1 MKGRKY
7 VDFVGGIAV
16 CALGH
21 CHPSVVESLRKQAGK
36 LLHVSNLYYIREQAE
51 LSSLLAEVC
60 PKGIQKFFFCN
71 SGTEAVEASLKLAIR
86 HSKKEKIIAMQGAFH
101 GRTAASLAATWK
113 PSFREP
119 FAPLLPKNVEFV
131 PFDDLGALEKAA
143 DEKTAAVILEPI
155 QAEEG
160 VRVPSPVF
168 LPGVRKLCSE
178 RGILLILDE
187 VQTGF
192 CRTGRWFACEHW
204 GVTPD
209 ELTMAKALG
218 GGFPIGCLGARKE
231 VMDSFQPG
239 DHASTFG
246 GNPLACEVARAVIR
260 TMRRLD
266 LPRKVAK
273 MGRYFKRRLEELAEH
288 FKMVSEVRGMGL
300 LLGMELSSKEYA
312 EKAVEGCLKRGYLIN
327 CTAERV
333 LRFVPPLVV
342 QEEHIDG
349 LISTLEEVLREMA

>member
-1 MKGRKY
+1 MKGKRY

-21 CHPSVVESLRKQAGK
+21 CHPSVVKSIREQAGK

-51 LSSLLAEVC
+51 LSSLLSEVC
-60 PKGIQKFFFCN
+60 PRGIQKFFFCN

-86 HSKKEKIIAMQGAFH
+86 HSKREKIIAMQGAFH

-131 PFDDLGALEKAA
+131 PFDDLGALEKVA

-160 VRVPSPVF
+160 VRVPSPRF

-266 LPRKVAK
+266 LPRKVTK
-273 MGRYFKRRLEELAEH
+273 TGRYFKRRLEELAEH
-288 FKMVSEVRGMGL
+288 FKIVSEVRGMGL

-349 LISTLEEVLREMA
+349 LISALEEVLREMA